1 MIRLESY
8 FEVDK
13 ENYLGFYGYDIFKF
27 ETLEI
32 TFDNILTTNLLLDTK
47 DNESFGPFKTN
58 QLTENDFDKI
68 DFTILN
74 RVLSEFCLDKNWGA
88 DLEVFRHNTF
98 KVFNRLKIENDEI
111 YYINL
116 EGVRAELIPENN
128 FWTYFVGLICINKDE
143 QKIIK
148 IYFGGD

>member
-32 TFDNILTTNLLLDTK
+32 TFNNILATNLLSDVE
-47 DNESFGPFKTN
+47 DNESFGPFNTN
-58 QLTENDFDKI
+58 QLTVNDFDKI

-74 RVLSEFCLDKNWGA
+74 RVLSEFYMDENWGA
-88 DLEVFRHNTF
+88 DLEVFKRNTLKAF
-98 KVFNRLKIENDEI
+98 SRLKIENDEI

-116 EGVRAELIPENN
+116 ERVRAELRPENN
-128 FWTYFVGLICINKDE
+128 FWSYFVGLICINKDE

>member
-1 MIRLESY
+1 MKKLENF

-13 ENYLGFYGYDIFKF
+13 ENYLGFYGYDIFQF

-32 TFDNILTTNLLLDTK
+32 TLNNILKSELLSDEK
-47 DNESFGPFKTN
+47 ENESFGPFKTT

-68 DFTILN
+68 DFTTLN
-74 RVLSEFCLDKNWGA
+74 KTLSEYYQEENWGA
-88 DLEVFRHNTF
+88 DLEVFKNNTF
-98 KVFNRLKIENDEI
+98 KAFNHLKIKNYEI

-116 EGVRAELIPENN
+116 ERVRADLKPENN
-128 FWTYFVGLICINKDE
+128 FWSYFVGLICIDRKK
-143 QKIIK
+143 QKIMK

>member
-1 MIRLESY
+1 MIRLERY

-13 ENYLGFYGYDIFKF
+13 EKYLGFYGYDIYKF

-32 TFDNILTTNLLLDTK
+32 TFNNILTTNLFSDVE

-74 RVLSEFCLDKNWGA
+74 RVLSEFYVDENWGA
-88 DLEVFRHNTF
+88 DLEVFKCNTLKAF
-98 KVFNRLKIENDEI
+98 SRLKIENDEI

-116 EGVRAELIPENN
+116 ERVREELRPENN
-128 FWTYFVGLICINKDE
+128 FWSYFVGLICINKDE

>member
-8 FEVDK
+8 YEVDK

-32 TFDNILTTNLLLDTK
+32 TFHHILTANLLSDLEN
-47 DNESFGPFKTN
+47 NERFGPFKTN
-58 QLTENDFDKI
+58 RLTENDFDKI

-74 RVLSEFCLDKNWGA
+74 RVLGEFYEDENWGA
-88 DLEVFRHNTF
+88 DLEVFKRNTSKAF
-98 KVFNRLKIENDEI
+98 SRLNIENDEI

-116 EGVRAELIPENN
+116 ERVRTELS
-128 FWTYFVGLICINKDE
+128 
-143 QKIIK
+143 
-148 IYFGGD
+148 